1 MNNVTLIKFLRD
13 KIVQKGIRGLFA
25 FMNLC
30 KLYDSKKDRL
40 INFDAFE
47 SILK

>member
-13 KIVQKGIRGLFA
+13 KIIQKGIRGLFA

-30 KLYDSKKDRL
+30 KLNDIK
-40 INFDAFE
+40 
-47 SILK
+47 